1 MNFFGGKYA
10 LGDGHQGEQQYVMV
24 CCFCWSAFTTKY
36 ILYRLAET
44 VRNDK
49 WRQLLVRKLV
59 VEDAECQTMRVWM
72 SRRRTS
78 LNIDSL
84 RRRHGVTYMYIPSAS
99 ARGIWPGRLHAV
111 WLCASVPV
119 THIVPGR
126 AGTRPTAM
134 TAGGQSRRTTYT
146 SADDISTIIRMC
158 RYQHAAR
165 WSTASILTMHW
176 MPMHPDAPSSIFS

>member
-1 MNFFGGKYA
+1 
-10 LGDGHQGEQQYVMV
+10 
-24 CCFCWSAFTTKY
+24 
-36 ILYRLAET
+36 
-44 VRNDK
+44 
-49 WRQLLVRKLV
+49 
-59 VEDAECQTMRVWM
+59 M

-99 ARGIWPGRLHAV
+99 VFACGVIVCVGI
-111 WLCASVPV
+111 PV

-165 WSTASILTMHW
+165 
-176 MPMHPDAPSSIFS
+176 